1 MGENIDTREIQKKRT
16 RDALEETFKRY
27 EPKEETSPFTTAA
40 EETRRTHSVEKAP
53 ETLASPT
60 EIPSPKTIN
69 TGITGLDAVLGGGIT
84 DCSLILV
91 SGEIGSHY
99 ETFVQQILYNHAI
112 ENGKTAYYLAET
124 LSMDIQQEMNQFSW
138 NLKDYINTNN
148 WAFINLRTK
157 NLQQLADLSPK
168 IPSDNSNVQLTQG
181 LNNLKTDLLNKIK
194 EKKWTTLELSHLLQY
209 YDLKEVIDLMLYWR
223 AAIRIHGGIHFAILP
238 LDVHPENHVNTL
250 KNVADAVIDFRLRE
264 GPHDYETVMTI
275 RKMRHLLKP
284 LMIPFT
290 TQQNGIVVETVA
302 RIS

>member
-1 MGENIDTREIQKKRT
+1 MGENIDTRETQKRRT
-16 RDALEETFKRY
+16 RDVLEETFKRY

-40 EETRRTHSVEKAP
+40 EETRRTHSVEKAS
-53 ETLASPT
+53 ETLLSPT

-69 TGITGLDAVLGGGIT
+69 TGMAGLDVVLGGGVT

-91 SGEIGSHY
+91 SGETGSHY

-112 ENGKTAYYLAET
+112 ENGKTAYYIAET

-148 WAFINLRTK
+148 WTFINLRTK

-168 IPSDNSNVQLTQG
+168 ILSDNSNVQLTQG

-194 EKKWTTLELSHLLQY
+194 EKNWTTLELNHLLQY
-209 YDLKEVIDLMLYWR
+209 YDQKEIIDLMLYWR
-223 AAIRIHGGIHFAILP
+223 AAIHIYGGVHFAILP
-238 LDVHPENHVNTL
+238 LDVHPENHVNAL

-290 TQQNGIVVETVA
+290 TQQNGIVIETAA
-302 RIS
+302 RIA